1 MPADTLQK
9 VFKTFHDPTRLRIL
23 ALLEREEMVVQELM
37 LILDMA
43 QSTVSR
49 HLGILRDAGL
59 LQDRREGTYV
69 YYRFVPPADGEW
81 REAWELSKRALR
93 SDRAMARDQVALA
106 SLLQERELRSR
117 KWFDKVAPEWDSIR
131 RVFNDE
137 AHRAKAICRLIP
149 AGLKVADIGTG
160 TGILARELAGL
171 GVQVVGVDHSPRML
185 EAAREQLSE
194 EEQKRIEFRHG
205 DAAELPLK
213 DGEVDAAM
221 AHMSLQYVAS
231 PRDVVL
237 ELARIVKP
245 GGRVVLVDFLEHDL
259 PWLKEELG
267 VQWQGFSLDRVR
279 GWFSKAGLVDFEVEV
294 TDAPHKDRDL
304 PETFI
309 ASATK
314 PAGGG
319 KR

>member
-23 ALLEREEMVVQELM
+23 ALLEQEEMVVQELM
-37 LILDMA
+37 SVLDMA

-49 HLGILRDAGL
+49 HLGILRGAGL

-81 REAWELSKRALR
+81 REAWELSKRALK
-93 SDRAMARDQVALA
+93 SDRAMARDQAALA
-106 SLLQERELRSR
+106 SLLEERELRSR

-131 RVFNDE
+131 RVFNDD

-160 TGILARELAGL
+160 TGVLARELAGL
-171 GVQVVGVDHSPRML
+171 GVHVVGVDHSPRML
-185 EAAREQLSE
+185 EAAREHLSKQQ
-194 EEQKRIEFRHG
+194 QKLIEFRQG
-205 DAAELPLK
+205 DAADLPLE

-221 AHMSLQYVAS
+221 AHMALQYIAS
-231 PRDVVL
+231 PGDVVL

-245 GGRVVLVDFLEHDL
+245 GGRVILVDFLEHDL
-259 PWLKEELG
+259 QWLKEELG

-279 GWFSKAGLVDFEVEV
+279 GWLSKAGLEDLVVEV
-294 TDAPHKDRDL
+294 ADASHKDRDL
-304 PETFI
+304 PATFI
-309 ASATK
+309 ASATR
-314 PAGGG
+314 PAGGR

>member
-9 VFKTFHDPTRLRIL
+9 VFKTLHDPTRLRIL

-37 LILDMA
+37 EVLDMA

-49 HLGILRDAGL
+49 HLGILREAGL

-81 REAWELSKRALR
+81 REAWELSKRALK
-93 SDRAMARDQVALA
+93 SDPAMARDQVALT

-131 RVFNDE
+131 QVFNDE

-149 AGLKVADIGTG
+149 PGLKVADVGTG

-171 GVQVVGVDHSPRML
+171 GVRVVGVDHSPRML
-185 EAAREQLSE
+185 EAAREQLSKQE
-194 EEQKRIEFRHG
+194 RKRIEFREG
-205 DAAELPLK
+205 DATDLPLE
-213 DGEVDAAM
+213 DNEVDAAM
-221 AHMSLQYVAS
+221 AHMALQYVAS
-231 PRDVVL
+231 PHDVVL

-245 GGRVVLVDFLEHDL
+245 GGKMILVDFLEHDL

-279 GWFSKAGLVDFEVEV
+279 GWFKKAGLVDFLVEV
-294 TDAPHKDRDL
+294 AEAPHKDRDL
-304 PETFI
+304 PATFI
-309 ASATK
+309 ASASK
-314 PAGGG
+314 PAARR

>member
-9 VFKTFHDPTRLRIL
+9 VFKTLHDPTRLRIL

-37 LILDMA
+37 LVLDMA

-69 YYRFVPPADGEW
+69 YYRFVPPAGGEW
-81 REAWELSKRALR
+81 REAWELSKRALK
-93 SDRAMARDQVALA
+93 SDRAMARDQAALT

-117 KWFDKVAPEWDSIR
+117 RWFDTVAPEWDAIR
-131 RVFNDE
+131 RVFNDD

-149 AGLKVADIGTG
+149 AGLTVADVGTG

-171 GVQVVGVDHSPRML
+171 GVKVVGVDHSPRML
-185 EAAREQLSE
+185 EAARQHLSE
-194 EEQKRIEFRHG
+194 QEQELIEFREG
-205 DAAELPLK
+205 DAADLPLG
-213 DGEVDAAM
+213 DSEVDAAM
-221 AHMSLQYVAS
+221 AHMALQYIAS
-231 PRDVVL
+231 PGDAVL

-245 GGRVVLVDFLEHDL
+245 GGRVILVDFLEHDL
-259 PWLKEELG
+259 SWLKEELG

-279 GWFSKAGLVDFEVEV
+279 RWFSKAGLKNLVIDVADVPRKE
-294 TDAPHKDRDL
+294 RDL
-304 PETFI
+304 PTTFI

-314 PAGGG
+314 AVGGR
-319 KR
+319 K